1 MEILKMKVFVYIL
14 TFLGY
19 AWSGYGAGIISNLR
33 DAILAAEH
41 VFGDIFGNIITVA
54 KNFKIAH
61 EVFDAAVEENCK
73 FTCPDG
79 KKFCELVGCVRE
91 KFVSKLRKKKL
102 KYCGI

>member
-1 MEILKMKVFVYIL
+1 MKVFVYIL

>member
-1 MEILKMKVFVYIL
+1 MKVFVYVL

-41 VFGDIFGNIITVA
+41 VFGDIFDNIITVA
-54 KNFKIAH
+54 KKFKIAH

-73 FTCPDG
+73 YTCPDG
-79 KKFCELVGCVRE
+79 KKLCELLGCVKE
-91 KFVSKLRKKKL
+91 KFVSKLRKKK
-102 KYCGI
+102 IAVFWDMSA